1 MIPILMVSFA
11 AGGFVLA
18 SHPML
23 LQDIFDKIL
32 QNISDPTLAA
42 TLKKFLERIFTAI
55 SFTSILNLLL

>member
-42 TLKKFLERIFTAI
+42 TLKTPSTPPFSSVLP
-55 SFTSILNLLL
+55 

>member
-23 LQDIFDKIL
+23 LQDIFDKFCKT
-32 QNISDPTLAA
+32 S
-42 TLKKFLERIFTAI
+42 AI
-55 SFTSILNLLL
+55 RR